1 MNHLLSGE
9 DGGLYLLVLDG
20 FVLRLVFRITH
31 FVYIPL
37 FLLSE
42 SNFCFLQGLRWSSF

>member
-1 MNHLLSGE
+1 MFLGALSGEDE

-42 SNFCFLQGLRWSSF
+42 SNL

>member
-1 MNHLLSGE
+1 MNHLLSGGG
-9 DGGLYLLVLDG
+9 GGLYSLVLDG

-42 SNFCFLQGLRWSSF
+42 SNL